1 MRVEIAEEAGVCY
14 GVERAFRLAEEAAE
28 AGGSVH
34 SLGPLIHNPQAV
46 QGLRDQGVEVAA
58 DLDDVDEGVVLIRS
72 HGVDPAII
80 ERALAKGLDVVD
92 ATCPFVSAAH
102 ECAKDLVAAGY
113 ELIIVGEADHPEVE
127 GILAHASGEATVV
140 EEPADIPGRLSS
152 KRVGVVVQTTQSLD
166 RLTEVVDSLLPR
178 VSELRVC
185 NTICGATA
193 KRQRAAR
200 ELAHDVD
207 VVVVVGGHNS
217 GNTTRL
223 AEICRAVN
231 SRVYHVETADE
242 LDAGWFADADA
253 VGVTGGASTPHEQM
267 SRVVEAIREMGE
279 PGAEAR

>member
-1 MRVEIAEEAGVCY
+1 MRVVIAEEAGVCY
-14 GVERAFRLAEEAAE
+14 GVERAFRLAEAAAE
-28 AGGSVH
+28 AGGAVH

-46 QGLRDQGVEVAA
+46 QGLREQGVEVAA
-58 DLDDVDEGVVLIRS
+58 ELSDIDEGVVLIRS
-72 HGVDPAII
+72 HGVDPALI
-80 ERALAKGLDVVD
+80 EQALARGLEVVD

-102 ECAKDLVAAGY
+102 GCAKDLVAGGY
-113 ELIIVGEADHPEVE
+113 EVIIVGEADHPEVA
-127 GILAHASGEATVV
+127 GILAHASGKATVV
-140 EEPADIPGRLSS
+140 QEPADIPKRLAS
-152 KRVGVVVQTTQSLD
+152 KRVGVVVQTTQSMD
-166 RLTEVVDSLLPR
+166 RLTEVVDALLPR

-200 ELAHDVD
+200 ELAREVD

-231 SRVYHVETADE
+231 PRAHHVETADE
-242 LDAGWFADADA
+242 IEPSWFSGAQA

-267 SRVVEAIREMGE
+267 NGVMEAIQAIGE
-279 PGAEAR
+279 SAPESG